1 MKSTG
6 YLAGL
11 MCVLAIAFSGCK
23 PKQSAYQKV
32 YEAAQ
37 SRPTVYQSQA
47 APAPAYTPAP
57 AAPVYAPAPVP
68 QAAPANATFQTE
80 RVTAVDGRG
89 IRKYSVVIGSFL
101 NKTNAE
107 SLKNRMQNYGY
118 TPVLAQNEKGMY
130 RVIVATFDDK
140 SDAYIQ
146 RDAVKERYPEFYDA
160 WLLERLY

>member
-6 YLAGL
+6 YLVGL
-11 MCVLAIAFSGCK
+11 MCMLAIAFSGCK

-37 SRPTVYQSQA
+37 SRPTVYQAQT
-47 APAPAYTPAP
+47 APVAPSYTPAP
-57 AAPVYAPAPVP
+57 AV
-68 QAAPANATFQTE
+68 QTAPANTTFQTE
-80 RVTAVDGRG
+80 KVTAVDGRG
-89 IRKYSVVIGSFL
+89 IKQYSVVIGSFL

-107 SLKNRMQNYGY
+107 SLKTRMQNQGY

-130 RVIVATFDDK
+130 RVIVATFDTK
-140 SDAYIQ
+140 SDAYVQ
-146 RDAVKERYPEFYDA
+146 RDAIKERYPEFSDA